1 MSHVKN
7 IAALG
12 SLLLLLAGC
21 GSPSQQEPETGS
33 HRQSA
38 STTAQRSSSS
48 SNSSSSQATSS
59 KKVSAS
65 SSSQAKTATFS
76 QQQFTINHVTF
87 KLTGEKVTASAT
99 ANRNLFV
106 LYYTVT
112 NHQAK
117 EIIPADIWQ
126 AAVSATQNGKKLG
139 TGNLAFTTSQTTDN
153 NKLNRTVMPVKAGK
167 TVTGLATF
175 EPKTTQPVTI
185 TFKDT
190 HHQVVHVSH
199 YPLN

>member
-7 IAALG
+7 LAALG

-21 GSPSQQEPETGS
+21 GSPSQQEPETNS
-33 HRQSA
+33 HSQQSSA
-38 STTAQRSSSS
+38 TAKSSR
-48 SNSSSSQATSS
+48 SSSSQATSS

-65 SSSQAKTATFS
+65 SSSQAKTATFDH
-76 QQQFTINHVTF
+76 QQFTIDHVTF

-112 NHQAK
+112 NHQTK

-126 AAVSATQNGKKLG
+126 GAVSATQNGKKLG

-167 TVTGLATF
+167 SVTGLATF
-175 EPKTTQPVTI
+175 EPKTTQPVTV

-190 HHQVVHVSH
+190 HHQVIHVSR

>member
-7 IAALG
+7 LAALG

-21 GSPSQQEPETGS
+21 GAPSQQEPETNS
-33 HRQSA
+33 HSQQSS
-38 STTAQRSSSS
+38 STTKRSR
-48 SNSSSSQATSS
+48 SSSSQAAFSS
-59 KKVSAS
+59 KVS
-65 SSSQAKTATFS
+65 SSSASQAKTATFS
-76 QQQFTINHVTF
+76 HQQFTINHVTF
-87 KLTGEKVTASAT
+87 KLTGEKITASAT

-117 EIIPADIWQ
+117 EIVPADIWQ
-126 AAVSATQNGKKLG
+126 AAVSATQNGKQLG

-167 TVTGLATF
+167 SVTGLATF
-175 EPKTTQPVTI
+175 EPKTMQPVTV

-190 HHQVVHVSH
+190 NHQVVHVSR

>member
-7 IAALG
+7 LVALG

-21 GSPSQQEPETGS
+21 GSPSQQEPETNS
-33 HRQSA
+33 HSQQSSA
-38 STTAQRSSSS
+38 TAKRSSSS
-48 SNSSSSQATSS
+48 QSSSS
-59 KKVSAS
+59 KVSS
-65 SSSQAKTATFS
+65 SSVSQAKTATFS
-76 QQQFTINHVTF
+76 NQQFTINHVTF

-112 NHQAK
+112 NNQAK

-126 AAVSATQNGKKLG
+126 GAVSATQNGKKLG

-167 TVTGLATF
+167 SVTGLATF
-175 EPKTTQPVTI
+175 EPKTTQPVTV

-190 HHQVVHVSH
+190 HHQVVHVSR

>member
-7 IAALG
+7 LAALG

-21 GSPSQQEPETGS
+21 GSPSQQEPETSS
-33 HRQSA
+33 HQ
-38 STTAQRSSSS
+38 QSSSTAKS
-48 SNSSSSQATSS
+48 SRSSSSQATSS
-59 KKVSAS
+59 KS
-65 SSSQAKTATFS
+65 STNTSSQAKTAAFS
-76 QQQFTINHVTF
+76 HQQFTINHVTF

-112 NHQAK
+112 NNQTK

-126 AAVSATQNGKKLG
+126 AAVSATQNGKTLG

-167 TVTGLATF
+167 SVTGLATF
-175 EPKTTQPVTI
+175 EPKTMQAVTV

-190 HHQVVHVSH
+190 HHQIVHVSH